1 MASTSNGKAN
11 TVKTTFSRQTAVSI
25 DINADA
31 SIVWAL
37 LTKAEDYPRWN
48 TTIISIVGSIAAGQK
63 IELRSTLDPKRT
75 FKLTVKEF
83 EPCKKLVWGDFQGNR
98 TFLLD
103 STTAGSTTVSMTEK
117 IGGLMFP
124 LYAGMIPSF
133 DESFGVFAANLKREA
148 ELIMNEK

>member
-11 TVKTTFSRQTAVSI
+11 TVKTTFSRQTSVSI

-31 SIVWAL
+31 AIVWAL

-98 TFLLD
+98 RFLLD
-103 STTAGSTTVSMTEK
+103 STIAGSTTFSMTEK